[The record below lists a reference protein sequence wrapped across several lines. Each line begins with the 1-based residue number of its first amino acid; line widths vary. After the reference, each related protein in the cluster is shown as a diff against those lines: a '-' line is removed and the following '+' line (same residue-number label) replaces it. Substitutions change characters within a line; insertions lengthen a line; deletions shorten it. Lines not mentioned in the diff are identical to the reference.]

1 MEIALIIVGGL
12 VVMTIFGTGFDF
24 LNKRRNKIDHA
35 TKRKV
40 IELENK
46 VNNLERIIH
55 ANTEK
60 IAQLEGDLS
69 FLNKLLE
76 NKSTKQVE

>member
-1 MEIALIIVGGL
+1 MEITLIIVGGL

-24 LNKRRNKIDHA
+24 LNKRRNKLDNK
-35 TKRKV
+35 TKQKV
-40 IELENK
+40 IELENR

-55 ANTEK
+55 DNNEK
-60 IAQLEGDLS
+60 IAQLEGDLA

-76 NKSTKQVE
+76 KK

>member
-24 LNKRRNKIDHA
+24 LNKRRNKTDNE
-35 TKRKV
+35 TKQKV
-40 IELENK
+40 IELESK
-46 VNNLERIIH
+46 VNNLERII
-55 ANTEK
+55 NDNNEK

-76 NKSTKQVE
+76 NKSSKQLE

>member
-1 MEIALIIVGGL
+1 MEITLIIVGGL

-24 LNKRRNKIDHA
+24 LTKRRKKLDNV
-35 TKRKV
+35 TKQKV

-55 ANTEK
+55 DNNER
-60 IAQLEGDLS
+60 IAQVEGDLS